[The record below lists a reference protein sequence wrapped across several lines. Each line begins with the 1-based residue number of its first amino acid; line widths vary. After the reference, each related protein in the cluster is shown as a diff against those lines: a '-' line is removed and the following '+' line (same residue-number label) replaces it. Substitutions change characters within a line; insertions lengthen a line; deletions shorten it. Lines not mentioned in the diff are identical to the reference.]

1 LLAILPD
8 ARRAALADPNSI
20 LERFAA
26 VCRNDAA
33 RVLIQLPASDDRV
46 TASEIWLL
54 HRRFLA
60 QLADAGVQPDQMIV
74 SLTGNRADSLP
85 LLLATRAL
93 GAALMPLDVGTPS
106 PELLEI
112 ASRFRA
118 SAIVMPS
125 EDARHLQG
133 RISSLRDDLSIVQP
147 AGTAPATYKGVA
159 VLKLTSGSTGL
170 PRATLTAES
179 HLVNDTTHIIE
190 GMGIEATDTVIAA
203 IPLSHAYGLGHLVL
217 PPLLQGTALIL
228 RDSFMPQ
235 HLPGDARRFRARV
248 FPGVPF
254 MFRYFAAHPPGD
266 GWPPSLRL
274 LISAGARLE
283 PRDAMDFHRRF
294 GVKIHSFYGTSETGG
309 IAYDDNEEI
318 DGWTSTGR
326 ALPGVTIVLRPEVGA
341 PTGGGR
347 VLVRS
352 AAVCS
357 GYAGEEGSTD
367 AFVDGGFLTGDYGSF
382 DAKGGLVLAGRV
394 SSFINVAGRKVQPS
408 EVEQVLKSMPAVDD
422 VRVVAVPDARRGE
435 QVAACL
441 VTSETLT
448 AADVR
453 RYCASRLAP
462 YKIPRVVI
470 FVDAI
475 PMTVRGKTDHSAL
488 RSLVLAHD
496 GKHM

>member
-1 LLAILPD
+1 MILSLA
-8 ARRAALADPNSI
+8 
-20 LERFAA
+20 
-26 VCRNDAA
+26 
-33 RVLIQLPASDDRV
+33 
-46 TASEIWLL
+46 
-54 HRRFLA
+54 
-60 QLADAGVQPDQMIV
+60 
-74 SLTGNRADSLP
+74 GNRADSLP

-93 GAALMPLDVGTPS
+93 GAALMPVDVGTPS
-106 PELLEI
+106 LELLEI
-112 ASRFRA
+112 AARFGP
-118 SAIVMPS
+118 SAIVAPS
-125 EDARHLQG
+125 EDARHFPG
-133 RISSLRDDLSIVQP
+133 RVASLRDDLSIVLP
-147 AGTAPATYKGVA
+147 AESTPVTYRGAA

-170 PRATLTAES
+170 PKATLTAES
-179 HLVNDTTHIIE
+179 HLVNDATHIIE
-190 GMGIEATDTVIAA
+190 GMGIEATDTLIAA

-217 PPLLQGTALIL
+217 PPLLQGTTLAL

-235 HLPGDARRFRARV
+235 HLPDDARRFHARV

-254 MFRYFAAHPPGD
+254 MFRYFTAHPPAD

-283 PRDAMDFHRRF
+283 PRDAMAFHRRF

-309 IAYDDNEEI
+309 IAYDDTEDI
-318 DGWTSTGR
+318 DGCTSTGR

-347 VLVRS
+347 VLVKG

-357 GYAGEEGSTD
+357 GYAGEEPSTD
-367 AFVDGGFLTGDYGSF
+367 TFMDGGFLTGDYGSF
-382 DAKGGLVLAGRV
+382 DARGRLVLAGRV

-435 QVAACL
+435 QVAACVVASGDL
-441 VTSETLT
+441 TVT
-448 AADVR
+448 DVR
-453 RYCASRLAP
+453 RYCALRLAP
-462 YKIPRVVI
+462 HKIPRVVI

-475 PMTVRGKTDHSAL
+475 PMTTRGKTDQGAL

-496 GKHM
+496 GKRA

>member
-1 LLAILPD
+1 LLAILLD
-8 ARRAALADPNSI
+8 ARRAALADLNSI
-20 LERFAA
+20 VERFSRL
-26 VCRNDAA
+26 CRSQPA
-33 RVLIQLPASDDRV
+33 RVLIHLPASDDHL
-46 TASEIWLL
+46 TASDLLAL
-54 HRRFLA
+54 HRQFLA
-60 QLADAGVQPDQMIV
+60 QLVEAGIQQDQV
-74 SLTGNRADSLP
+74 VLSLAGNRADSLP

-93 GAALMPLDVGTPS
+93 GAALMPVDVGTPS
-106 PELLEI
+106 LELLEI
-112 ASRFRA
+112 ATRFRV
-118 SAIVMPS
+118 SAIVLPS
-125 EDARHLQG
+125 KDARHFHG
-133 RISSLRDDLSIVQP
+133 RVVSLRDELSIVVP
-147 AGTAPATYKGVA
+147 AESTPARYPGVA

-170 PRATLTAES
+170 PKATLTAES
-179 HLVNDTTHIIE
+179 HLLNDAANIIE
-190 GMGIEATDTVIAA
+190 SMGIEATDTLIAA

-217 PPLLQGTALIL
+217 PPLLQGTALVL
-228 RDSFMPQ
+228 RDSFIPQ
-235 HLPGDARRFRARV
+235 QLPADARRFHARV

-254 MFRYFAAHPPGD
+254 MFRYFTAHPPTD

-309 IAYDDNEEI
+309 IAYDDTEDI
-318 DGWTSTGR
+318 DGWMSTGR
-326 ALPGVTIVLRPEVGA
+326 ALPGVTIVLQPEVGA
-341 PTGGGR
+341 PSGGGR
-347 VLVRS
+347 ILVKG
-352 AAVCS
+352 AAVCG
-357 GYAGEEGSTD
+357 GYAGEEASTD

-382 DAKGGLVLAGRV
+382 DAKGRLVLEGRV

-422 VRVVAVPDARRGE
+422 VRVVAVPDARRGK

-448 AADVR
+448 VADVR

-462 YKIPRVVI
+462 YKIPRVVL

-475 PMTVRGKTDHSAL
+475 PITARGKTDHAAL

-496 GKHM
+496 GKHA